1 MLDKREITMNE
12 FDPSE
17 NLFEIADNPK
27 EIAMTNFN
35 ELLEK
40 FENIMKEINAKIN
53 IGKQNSKNNTEDGIF
68 KDLEDNFIELDNT
81 YLALISYFK
90 NPPSDEE
97 KELINKTAS
106 IKKTMEDFA
115 EFANAI
121 QKISLDEKLKKY
133 NKQM

>member
-1 MLDKREITMNE
+1 MNE

-90 NPPSDEE
+90 NLPSDEE
-97 KELINKTAS
+97 KELINKTVS
-106 IKKTMEDFA
+106 IKKNNGRFCR
-115 EFANAI
+115 I
-121 QKISLDEKLKKY
+121 C
-133 NKQM
+133 